1 MRAITGVKIVTPNR
15 VLEGCSLIF
24 DRKILKISKNIPKNI
39 DTIDANGLYLSAGFI
54 DLHIHGLDGADSMDA
69 TKEALDILSNS
80 IVRSG
85 VTSFLPTTMTCSR
98 DRIRE
103 ALKNI
108 LENRDGV
115 AGAKVLGVHLEG
127 PFINPKKSGA
137 QNSKYIQK
145 PDITLIE
152 DYLEIIKIVT
162 VAPEVDGIRE
172 FIDEVG
178 GRYPDIL
185 FSIGHTEANY
195 QEAKESFKWGVRYA
209 THLFNAMGGMHHRE
223 PSAVEAVLDDERIS
237 CELIADNIHL
247 HPIYYSLTYKLKRDR
262 VILVTDAIRAT
273 CLKSGVYELG
283 GQRVYV
289 DESGRATLESGTIA
303 GSTLRLNEALRNF
316 YRAVDISIP
325 ELIKLVTVT
334 PAKILNLKLGKI
346 ARGYPADLV
355 LFDDNFNIRAVFVD
369 GEERLNSL
377 C

>member
-1 MRAITGVKIVTPNR
+1 M
-15 VLEGCSLIF
+15 
-24 DRKILKISKNIPKNI
+24 
-39 DTIDANGLYLSAGFI
+39 
-54 DLHIHGLDGADSMDA
+54 
-69 TKEALDILSNS
+69 
-80 IVRSG
+80 
-85 VTSFLPTTMTCSR
+85 
-98 DRIRE
+98 
-103 ALKNI
+103 
-108 LENRDGV
+108 
-115 AGAKVLGVHLEG
+115 
-127 PFINPKKSGA
+127 
-137 QNSKYIQK
+137 
-145 PDITLIE
+145 
-152 DYLEIIKIVT
+152 
-162 VAPEVDGIRE
+162 
-172 FIDEVG
+172 
-178 GRYPDIL
+178 GR
-185 FSIGHTEANY
+185 
-195 QEAKESFKWGVRYA
+195 
-209 THLFNAMGGMHHRE
+209 MHHRE

-289 DESGRATLESGTIA
+289 DESGRATLEGGTIA

-316 YRAVDISIP
+316 YGAVDISIP